1 MAETEILAK
10 PHLLSRHFPNWQLTY
25 DLKRILG
32 EIAQTEQKEFG
43 VARESDTLC

>member
-1 MAETEILAK
+1 
-10 PHLLSRHFPNWQLTY
+10 LTY

-43 VARESDTLC
+43 VARESDTLADGRELAELTRSVLTRRLRG